1 MKQSN
6 KITFIMRIL
15 LRILFITLY
24 TVFSMRLQE
33 EKKRSSDLRIN
44 DGCISPESPDFLA
57 L

>member
-33 EKKRSSDLRIN
+33 ATGGKKKV
-44 DGCISPESPDFLA
+44 F
-57 L
+57 